1 MRELRAEEHAMGQE
15 ATQAVE
21 ATMVKAGLAVVAAGV
36 LVACGGGRQAAS
48 ARAPEP
54 VRARMA
60 AVRVLEAPQVVE
72 LSGTVEAA
80 RTSAVSSRVMATV
93 TAVPVR
99 QGDAVRAGQVLV
111 EIDPET
117 ARGQEAQARG
127 ALAQAQAALALA
139 KRNHERFKALAAT
152 GAAAEL
158 ELDMARMQ
166 YEQAKGA
173 VEQAQGAVAAAASV
187 ARESRVVAP
196 FPGRVAARLV
206 EVGDLAAPG
215 RPLVVIESEQ
225 GRRIVL
231 SVPEGVAVAARLA
244 VGSELPVSFDALPA
258 AGQLP
263 GRVVEMSPG
272 ADPMSH
278 SFTVKVDV
286 QGVDVATGAAGRAR
300 AAVGT
305 RRAVAVPEEAVLRS
319 GGVAMV
325 VVRDGEGKARSRLL
339 TLGAAIGGGEV
350 EALSGL
356 AGGETVLLG
365 LAVAPPDGAP
375 VEEAQP

>member
-1 MRELRAEEHAMGQE
+1 
-15 ATQAVE
+15 
-21 ATMVKAGLAVVAAGV
+21 MVKAGLAMAAVVG
-36 LVACGGGRQAAS
+36 LVACGGEHKTAAGTAPVPVA
-48 ARAPEP
+48 ARLAT
-54 VRARMA
+54 VRALD
-60 AVRVLEAPQVVE
+60 VEQGVE
-72 LSGTVEAA
+72 LVGTVEAA
-80 RTSAVSSRVMATV
+80 QSAAVSSRVMATV

-139 KRNHERFKALAAT
+139 ERNHERYPALAAA

-166 YEQAKGA
+166 HEQAKGA
-173 VEQAQGAVAAAASV
+173 VEQAQGALSAAASV

-196 FPGRVAARLV
+196 FAGRVSARLV

-215 RPLVVIESEQ
+215 RPLVMVESAQ
-225 GRRIVL
+225 GRRLVL
-231 SVPEGVAVAARLA
+231 AVPESTAAAARLA
-244 VGSELPVSFDALPA
+244 VGSELPVSFDALPDL
-258 AGQLP
+258 GTVP
-263 GRVVEMSPG
+263 GKVVEMSPG

-278 SFTVKVDV
+278 TYVAKVDV
-286 QGVDVATGAAGRAR
+286 AAVVVASGAAGRAR
-300 AAVGT
+300 VAVGT
-305 RRAVAVPEEAVLRS
+305 RRAITVPAQALLRT
-319 GGVAMV
+319 GGTTMV
-325 VVRDGEGKARSRLL
+325 VVRDEEGKARSRVV
-339 TLGAAIGGGEV
+339 AIGGPSGEGEV
-350 EALSGL
+350 EVLSGL
-356 AGGETVLLG
+356 TGGETVLLG

>member
-1 MRELRAEEHAMGQE
+1 M
-15 ATQAVE
+15 AV
-21 ATMVKAGLAVVAAGV
+21 AVAVAG
-36 LVACGGGRQAAS
+36 CGGGHETLS
-48 ARAPEP
+48 ARGPEP
-54 VRARMA
+54 VTARVA
-60 AVRVLEAPQVVE
+60 AVRAVDLPQFVE
-72 LSGTVEAA
+72 LYGTVEAA
-80 RTSAVSSRVMATV
+80 RTAAVSSRVMATV

-139 KRNHERFKALAAT
+139 ERNHERFKALAAS

-166 YEQAKGA
+166 HDQARGA

-196 FPGRVAARLV
+196 FAGRVAARLV
-206 EVGDLAAPG
+206 EAGDLAAPG
-215 RPLVVIESEQ
+215 RPLVMLESEQ
-225 GRRIVL
+225 GKRLVL
-231 SVPEGVAVAARLA
+231 SVPEGTAAAARLA

-258 AGQLP
+258 VGQVP
-263 GRVVEMSPG
+263 GRIVEMSPG

-278 SFTVKVDV
+278 SFAVKV
-286 QGVDVATGAAGRAR
+286 GVEGVEVATGAAGRAR
-300 AAVGT
+300 AVIGV
-305 RRAVAVPEEAVLRS
+305 RRAIVVSEQAVLRT

-325 VVRDGEGKARSRLL
+325 VVRDADGRARSRVV
-339 TLGAAIGGGEV
+339 TLGKAIGGGEV

-365 LAVAPPDGAP
+365 MAVAPADGAP

>member
-1 MRELRAEEHAMGQE
+1 MRYE
-15 ATQAVE
+15 ATKVVE
-21 ATMVKAGLAVVAAGV
+21 ATMGKAGLAVVAAGV
-36 LVACGGGRQAAS
+36 LAACGGGHETTTG
-48 ARAPEP
+48 RALEP
-54 VRARMA
+54 VTARVA
-60 AVRVLEAPQVVE
+60 AVRTVE
-72 LSGTVEAA
+72 LPQTVELYGTVEAA
-80 RTSAVSSRVMATV
+80 RTAAVSSRVMATV

-99 QGDAVRAGQVLV
+99 QGDAVRAGALLV

-139 KRNHERFKALAAT
+139 ERNHERFKALAAT

-166 YEQAKGA
+166 HEQASGA

-196 FPGRVAARLV
+196 FAGRVAARLV

-215 RPLVVIESEQ
+215 RPLVTLESEQ
-225 GRRIVL
+225 GRRLVL
-231 SVPEGVAVAARLA
+231 SVPEGTVAAARLA
-244 VGSELPVSFDALPA
+244 VGAELPVSFDALPDL
-258 AGQLP
+258 GRVP

-278 SFTVKVDV
+278 SYAVKVDV
-286 QGVDVATGAAGRAR
+286 QGVAVASGAAGRAR
-300 AAVGT
+300 ATIGT
-305 RRAVAVPEEAVLRS
+305 RRAVALPEQAVLRT

-325 VVRDGEGKARSRLL
+325 VVRDGEGKARSRVV
-339 TLGAAIGGGEV
+339 TLGMTIGGAEV
-350 EALSGL
+350 EVLSGL

-365 LAVAPPDGAP
+365 LVVAPPDGAP
-375 VEEAQP
+375 VEEARS